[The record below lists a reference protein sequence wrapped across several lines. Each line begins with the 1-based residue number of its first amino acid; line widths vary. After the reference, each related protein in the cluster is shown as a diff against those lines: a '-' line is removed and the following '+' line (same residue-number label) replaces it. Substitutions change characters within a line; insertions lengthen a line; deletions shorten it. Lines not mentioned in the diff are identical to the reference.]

1 MFTCVT
7 FSFSALPFER
17 AVRLIAL
24 LDLERV
30 DVDCYTGS
38 NHVSASVIA
47 DDPGAAA
54 DRIRRATEDAGVGVS
69 QLFFTF
75 GRDFADR
82 AVNTPDAAVRRANE
96 GAMRALAACARQCGA
111 HGLTTLPGVI
121 WPDLGPE
128 RSLELAAQALRPLVA
143 VAHDAGLPLQIEP
156 HLDSVADSP
165 HRARALVDG
174 ATGLRLTLD
183 YSHFLAQGYTPEDV
197 HPLLPLAG
205 HLHARH
211 AARGRLQTRAQDSE
225 LDFED
230 IYRRLRASGY
240 QGDICLEPTPG
251 GNGWGGAQPV
261 DVVSEIVQLREV
273 FRAAQGRWDAGDE
286 PIGRG
291 IAL

>member
-24 LDLERV
+24 LELERV

-38 NHVSASVIA
+38 THVPASVVA

-75 GRDFADR
+75 GQDFADR
-82 AVNTPDAAVRRANE
+82 AVNAPDAAVRRANE
-96 GAMRALAACARQCGA
+96 GVMRALAACARRCDA
-111 HGLTTLPGVI
+111 HGLTTLPGVV

-128 RSLELAAQALRPLVA
+128 RSLEIAMQALRSLVSI
-143 VAHDAGLPLQIEP
+143 AHDAGLPLQIEP

-165 HRARALVDG
+165 HRTRALVDG
-174 ATGLRLTLD
+174 TPGLRLTLD
-183 YSHFLAQGYTPEDV
+183 YSHFLAQDYTADDV

-205 HLHARH
+205 HFHARH
-211 AARGRLQTRAQDSE
+211 AARGHLQTRAEDSE

-230 IYRRLRASGY
+230 IYRRLQASGY

-251 GNGWGGAQPV
+251 GGGWGGSQPV

-273 FRAAQGRWDAGDE
+273 FRAAYDRWDAGDGHR
-286 PIGRG
+286 GRG